1 MDKREPP
8 TGGARTSSL
17 TEAELWGII
26 GGCIA
31 FVIVVAIIILVCCIC
46 RKKSKNS
53 GASKGKQSVF
63 FLSIALTLGNLNYYL
78 IIFDKAFW
86 EGFDDDYFD
95 LILCGSLDMT
105 TERCTHFDLFKVASR
120 TVKLMVIACK
130 FTLFLYSVIA
140 LSGVVPVVICLVRY
154 MYINTVVC

>member
-1 MDKREPP
+1 MHL
-8 TGGARTSSL
+8 SSL
-17 TEAELWGII
+17 LPSLSLSAVFAERSRK
-26 GGCIA
+26 
-31 FVIVVAIIILVCCIC
+31 IVELLKV
-46 RKKSKNS
+46 SK
-53 GASKGKQSVF
+53 VFFFF

-130 FTLFLYSVIA
+130 FTLFLSSVIA

>member
-17 TEAELWGII
+17 TEGELWGII

-53 GASKGKQSVF
+53 GASKGKQSIFDNAV
-63 FLSIALTLGNLNYYL
+63 ALTLGNFNY
-78 IIFDKAFW
+78 
-86 EGFDDDYFD
+86 
-95 LILCGSLDMT
+95 
-105 TERCTHFDLFKVASR
+105 
-120 TVKLMVIACK
+120 
-130 FTLFLYSVIA
+130 
-140 LSGVVPVVICLVRY
+140 
-154 MYINTVVC
+154 